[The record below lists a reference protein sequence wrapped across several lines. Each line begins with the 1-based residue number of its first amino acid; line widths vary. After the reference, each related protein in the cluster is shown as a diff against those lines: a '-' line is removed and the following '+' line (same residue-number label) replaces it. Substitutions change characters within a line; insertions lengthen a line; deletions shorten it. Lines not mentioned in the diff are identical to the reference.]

1 VEHSPVGKAIVIR
14 RMDELNRVRL
24 AVLRHTI
31 ETTRVPSASELAA
44 ELAIP
49 ASQVTAAYRAL
60 ADAHVYVLD
69 RGDPTRLRMANPFS
83 AVATPFRV
91 RVRER
96 GYFGNCVWD
105 SLGIVSLQGGD
116 GSVETSCP
124 DCAQAMTL
132 RVAGGRLIEAEGVVN
147 FSVPARQWWD
157 DIIYT

>member
-1 VEHSPVGKAIVIR
+1 
-14 RMDELNRVRL
+14 MDDVNPVRL

-31 ETTRVPSASELAA
+31 ETTRVPSAIELAA

-60 ADAHVYVLD
+60 ADAHVYVLERD
-69 RGDPTRLRMANPFS
+69 DPTRLRMANPFS
-83 AVATPFRV
+83 GVQTPFRV

-105 SLGIVSLQGGD
+105 SLGIVSLLGGE

-124 DCAQAMTL
+124 DCGQAMTL
-132 RVAGGRLIEAEGVVN
+132 RVVGGHLVEGEGVVN

-157 DIIYT
+157 DIVFT